1 MTMRVIDSEHDM
13 EEAIK
18 YTTEL
23 VKTLEGSKKL
33 AFTFPSRGLS
43 GIFLQNLAISFYNND
58 IPIVNG
64 LSIDVYIPDGMD
76 DDFDEDGT
84 DYAEGAD

>member
-23 VKTLEGSKKL
+23 VKNLEGSKKL

-43 GIFLQNLAISFYNND
+43 GIFLQNLAISFYHND

-64 LSIDVYIPDGMD
+64 LSIDVYIPDD
-76 DDFDEDGT
+76 DDSDEEDFGYVEDT
-84 DYAEGAD
+84 E